1 MKKEEKNE
9 LEEIIEKTK
18 IEKGQPVY
26 LNIYHL
32 SSINY
37 IIQII
42 GLGFFHSSLEINNIE
57 YSYSA
62 TDDEGVGIF
71 KNRFIEESKNIIL
84 KEKIYLGNTI
94 FNDEQI
100 NEILMLNVPY
110 WLGKSYDPFLKNCN
124 HFTNFFARLLLN
136 EEDLLNYPTYINR
149 FTDYGLYFNAFY
161 TPIKRLYKNAFI
173 NQNNGIVVSDNVKV
187 TVKSNNNDSNSD
199 YKKKHNYSN
208 VELENLSFKTE
219 NPTLRDINLN
229 VFTHSDLSNHN
240 LNYSAECDKKKL
252 FNKNTNDNF
261 FHRTIR
267 KNFFIKPIFYNGN
280 NLSMKKLF
288 KADYFLLEKKYF
300 DSLSLYQNVLKD
312 LEKDHNLYMEF
323 EKSFSLTP
331 YKYWINKNSKY
342 KKIPNTIL
350 KIRILHCIYYIFF
363 LTDDINN
370 QEVVSNS
377 IYNLNSGDYF
387 SIFYLAYVKFKQNK
401 IPECNQIIKSGIENC
416 DDEDFKKYFIH
427 FEKIIDDLV
436 LN

>member
-173 NQNNGIVVSDNVKV
+173 NQNNGIVVIMIV
-187 TVKSNNNDSNSD
+187 
-199 YKKKHNYSN
+199 
-208 VELENLSFKTE
+208 
-219 NPTLRDINLN
+219 
-229 VFTHSDLSNHN
+229 
-240 LNYSAECDKKKL
+240 
-252 FNKNTNDNF
+252 
-261 FHRTIR
+261 
-267 KNFFIKPIFYNGN
+267 
-280 NLSMKKLF
+280 
-288 KADYFLLEKKYF
+288 
-300 DSLSLYQNVLKD
+300 
-312 LEKDHNLYMEF
+312 
-323 EKSFSLTP
+323 
-331 YKYWINKNSKY
+331 
-342 KKIPNTIL
+342 IL
-350 KIRILHCIYYIFF
+350 
-363 LTDDINN
+363 
-370 QEVVSNS
+370 
-377 IYNLNSGDYF
+377 
-387 SIFYLAYVKFKQNK
+387 
-401 IPECNQIIKSGIENC
+401 IIKKN
-416 DDEDFKKYFIH
+416 
-427 FEKIIDDLV
+427 IIIV
-436 LN
+436 MLN